1 MYNLAI
7 SLFKDDCEECEEA
20 WEYVEFLKEKVS
32 HKVEEILEETLFE
45 AKVRTIDL
53 DSTVAEA
60 MKQVMMMMIVHL
72 VNSCNIA
79 NWDGFIPKTKSFLN
93 LGDGDARI
101 PPWKDQD
108 DKVRTWLKIRIIMP
122 RPWKE

>member
-60 MKQVMMMMIVHL
+60 MKQVMMMIV
-72 VNSCNIA
+72 NACNIA
-79 NWDGFIPKTKSFLN
+79 N
-93 LGDGDARI
+93 
-101 PPWKDQD
+101 
-108 DKVRTWLKIRIIMP
+108 
-122 RPWKE
+122 